1 MITPGPRPVH
11 AGSGARSAPAEG
23 DGDGGGEL
31 IVGVA
36 GVTKVQR
43 VDAVVRWA
51 QLGPSR
57 RAPSIDC
64 RSAAYGALAI
74 GGLASDT
81 PPLVAN
87 GPVRSTS
94 VVEPIE
100 MPSASICWAT
110 SRPTHSPTG

>member
-1 MITPGPRPVH
+1 MARPSRN

-31 IVGVA
+31 IVGAA
-36 GVTKVQR
+36 GATKVQR
-43 VDAVVRWA
+43 VDVVVRW

-64 RSAAYGALAI
+64 RSAPYGAVTI
-74 GGLASDT
+74 GGRASDT

-87 GPVRSTS
+87 GPVLSTS
-94 VVEPIE
+94 VAEPIE
-100 MPSASICWAT
+100 MPSASICCAT